1 MIAFT
6 AMSFISKNDDEKKKK
21 YHVIH
26 QKDGEMKT
34 FDTIVPM
41 NSNYSVKDFLADKGI
56 SDENVEIINVPKI
69 SEELLMFH
77 GDEGAMVFDFDHEFE
92 WAEEG
97 ETVKIIAEEVDG
109 EMKVKKFVNGE
120 EVELTEE
127 ELENI
132 HHNKHGDHLILQHGD
147 GHTFENANGERVEI
161 KVEKQDDGTVEVRKW
176 VNGEEV
182 EVSEEELDE
191 MHALH
196 HGQKF
201 MIKLDSLDIDMD
213 EIMKEMEIEL
223 KALNMDSLMQTIK
236 IDIEKIV
243 DMEELENGEK
253 QMIIK
258 IEGDMQDL
266 HKEMEELHKEM
277 EMHNEHVIRVESDQE
292 DFTIVIVTEDYDE
305 DAEQHT
311 EIRME
316 KEMSDNNFTVY
327 PNPSSGQF
335 TVEFDQ
341 DEKVSTTVE
350 VVNAAGK
357 TVFKDKLGKFEGK
370 YRKEIDLEKN
380 GPGTYIIQVKRGDE
394 IEAHKI
400 VLN

>member
-1 MIAFT
+1 MVAFT

-56 SDENVEIINVPKI
+56 SDENVEIINMPKI
-69 SEELLMFH
+69 SEEMMMFH
-77 GDEGAMVFDFDHEFE
+77 GDDHTMMFDFDHEFE

-97 ETVKIIAEEVDG
+97 EMIKIIAEEIDG
-109 EMKVKKFVNGE
+109 EMKVKKYVNGE

-132 HHNKHGDHLILQHGD
+132 HHQKHGDHMMIHHGE
-147 GHTFENANGERVEI
+147 GHAYENEDGERIEI
-161 KVEKQDDGTVEVRKW
+161 KVEQSDDGSMEVRKW

-182 EVSEEELDE
+182 EVTQEELDE
-191 MHALH
+191 MHSMH

-201 MIKLDSLDIDMD
+201 MIKFDSLDVDMD

-223 KALNMDSLMQTIK
+223 KELNMDSLMQTIK
-236 IDIEKIV
+236 IDLEKIV

-266 HKEMEELHKEM
+266 HEEMEAIHKDM
-277 EMHNEHVIRVESDQE
+277 EMHQEHVIRVESDDE

-305 DAEQHT
+305 DAEHHT

-316 KEMSDNNFTVY
+316 KELSESNFNVF
-327 PNPSSGQF
+327 PNPSNGKF
-335 TVEFDQ
+335 TIEFDQ
-341 DEKVSTTVE
+341 NEKVATTVE
-350 VVNAAGK
+350 VVSAEGK

-370 YRKEIDLEKN
+370 YRKEVDLEKN
-380 GPGTYIIQVKRGDE
+380 GPGTYIINVKRGDNVE
-394 IEAHKI
+394 SHKI
-400 VLN
+400 ILN